1 MTMSTTNTETM
12 TNTMTTTKAPTI
24 TVRPDTVCV
33 SVSATA
39 WSRIRTINHTALAD
53 ALVAQRDTELIQ
65 GRVCI
70 ARSATI
76 DKIESLLRNTR
87 ANALMYAVR
96 APTLRLYLAKEGV
109 VPRIQGIVQQG
120 LDELQALLQQL
131 AEEWPAIVDS
141 AKAPIQNGGLGEL
154 FRPEW
159 YPTKDEIVTSYGLRM
174 DVIKVTMTT
183 DVLEKVAKEA
193 RDELR
198 SAFVALV
205 QGLIERLETGQRL
218 RSDTFDALRQF
229 VATFNARD
237 VVGDSELATLVNQ
250 AKAALQIVPAKV
262 SGKDVDMRTTV
273 AGLLKAVEQQAVSLV
288 TPERSFGSD
297 DE

>member
-1 MTMSTTNTETM
+1 MI
-12 TNTMTTTKAPTI
+12 TKTPAI

-53 ALVAQRDTELIQ
+53 ALAAQRDTELIQ
-65 GRVCI
+65 GRVYI
-70 ARSATI
+70 ARSAI
-76 DKIESLLRNTR
+76 LDKIESLLRNTR
-87 ANALMYAVR
+87 AKALMYAVR
-96 APTLRLYLAKEGV
+96 APTLRLYLAKEAF
-109 VPRIQGIVQQG
+109 VPYIQGTVRDG
-120 LDELQALLQQL
+120 LKQLQVLLQEL

-159 YPTKDEIVTSYGLRM
+159 YPSKDEIVTSYGLRM

-198 SAFVALV
+198 SAFISLV
-205 QGLIERLETGQRL
+205 QGLVERLETGQRL

-229 VATFNARD
+229 VATFSARD

-250 AKAALQIVPAKV
+250 AKAALQIVPFKV

-288 TPERSFGSD
+288 TPERSFGGAN